1 MLLVRRLSSLG
12 IFPRFNGHS
21 YDLFAALQRPLYI
34 HPSSI
39 NIIPLAISIEFPEG
53 TYGRLSLAPHS
64 SLVRIMDTKLGESIS
79 VINGHFLMEI
89 QPGEKVA
96 EFTIENVVKM
106 EIKDIHSK

>member
-1 MLLVRRLSSLG
+1 MLIVRRLSNLG

-21 YDLFAALQRPLYI
+21 YDLFAALKRPMNVQ
-34 HPSSI
+34 PSS
-39 NIIPLAISIEFPEG
+39 NERIPLGISVEFPEG

-64 SLVRIMDTKLGESIS
+64 SLVRIMNTKLDESID
-79 VINGHFLMEI
+79 VINGRFLTTI

-106 EIKDIHSK
+106 EIKDVHSN